1 MKRKLFLYAAL
12 ALIFASCA
20 TKKDVLYNQDQSTGN
35 LLKEYQNLTLQKGDI
50 LDIKIS
56 ALNPESVVVFQKT
69 TEFQQNIQPEAL
81 KIQGYLVDAQ
91 GLIELPL
98 IGNVNVLG
106 LSSSAV
112 EDLLETKLSTY
123 VIDPVVTVR
132 LVNYKITVLGE
143 VARPGTFTFLEE
155 RMTLP
160 MVLGTAGDLTI
171 NGDRRNVQVV
181 RTQGD
186 SLVGQQLD
194 LTRGDLTNS
203 PYYYM
208 QQNDLIYVGP
218 NTAKVKSSGLV
229 GNVGTL
235 TSVLSLILSLTL
247 VLTR

>member
-1 MKRKLFLYAAL
+1 
-12 ALIFASCA
+12 
-20 TKKDVLYNQDQSTGN
+20 
-35 LLKEYQNLTLQKGDI
+35 
-50 LDIKIS
+50 
-56 ALNPESVVVFQKT
+56 
-69 TEFQQNIQPEAL
+69 QQNIQPEAL

>member
-12 ALIFASCA
+12 ALIVASCA

-69 TEFQQNIQPEAL
+69 AGLQQNIQPEAL

>member
-1 MKRKLFLYAAL
+1 
-12 ALIFASCA
+12 
-20 TKKDVLYNQDQSTGN
+20 
-35 LLKEYQNLTLQKGDI
+35 
-50 LDIKIS
+50 
-56 ALNPESVVVFQKT
+56 
-69 TEFQQNIQPEAL
+69 
-81 KIQGYLVDAQ
+81 
-91 GLIELPL
+91 
-98 IGNVNVLG
+98 
-106 LSSSAV
+106 
-112 EDLLETKLSTY
+112 
-123 VIDPVVTVR
+123 
-132 LVNYKITVLGE
+132 
-143 VARPGTFTFLEE
+143 
-155 RMTLP
+155 MTLP

>member
-1 MKRKLFLYAAL
+1 MKRKLFLCVAL
-12 ALIFASCA
+12 ALIVASCA

-69 TEFQQNIQPEAL
+69 TGFQQNIQPETL

>member
-12 ALIFASCA
+12 ALIVASCA

-69 TEFQQNIQPEAL
+69 TGLQQNIQPEAL

-186 SLVGQQLD
+186 SLVGLQLD

>member
-12 ALIFASCA
+12 ALIVASCA

-69 TEFQQNIQPEAL
+69 TGLQQNIQPEAL
-81 KIQGYLVDAQ
+81 KIQGYLVDAH

-112 EDLLETKLSTY
+112 EDQLETKLSTY

>member
-12 ALIFASCA
+12 ALIVASCA

-69 TEFQQNIQPEAL
+69 TGLQQNIQPEAL

>member
-1 MKRKLFLYAAL
+1 MKRKLFLYATL
-12 ALIFASCA
+12 ALIVASCA

-69 TEFQQNIQPEAL
+69 TGLQQNIQSEAL
-81 KIQGYLVDAQ
+81 KIQGYLVDAH

>member
-1 MKRKLFLYAAL
+1 MKRKLFLYAAV
-12 ALIFASCA
+12 AWIVASCA

-69 TEFQQNIQPEAL
+69 TGFQQNIQPEAL

-143 VARPGTFTFLEE
+143 VASPGTFTFLEE